1 MRAFYYV
8 ETHDHVFLLCIQN
21 DIYHSFVCFNP
32 LTLTNHLKSNPM
44 LSILLPTD
52 FSKNSMNAITY
63 ALEFFKYEK
72 VEFYFM
78 HAYQKEFYD
87 HTDLVSRDVF
97 EDILEDVKAKSE
109 ASLEELLEKVKEM
122 APNPRFNYHSISAY
136 SSLVEEANHIADT
149 KNIDLIVMGTK
160 GKSDN
165 RNMVFGS
172 QTFQVLKY
180 VQCPLLA
187 IPTNYTNT
195 QPKRILFPTDY
206 LIPYKRRE
214 LKLLCD
220 LAAPYRSVV
229 DVLYVSKVDKL
240 SMRQEDN
247 QTFMK
252 ETVCKTEI
260 NFLTANSK
268 KVAEAIQEYIKNND
282 IELLVMV
289 NTQHSF
295 LENMLF
301 PSNIDKVGL
310 HLEIPLLAMQNS
322 TRSLPTS

>member
-1 MRAFYYV
+1 M
-8 ETHDHVFLLCIQN
+8 I
-21 DIYHSFVCFNP
+21 
-32 LTLTNHLKSNPM
+32 
-44 LSILLPTD
+44 SILFPTD

-78 HAYQKEFYD
+78 HAYQKDVYD
-87 HTDLVSRDVF
+87 HEDLVSRDNF
-97 EDILEDVKAKSE
+97 DAILERVKTESE
-109 ASLEELLEKVKEM
+109 ASLKELLKTVNEI
-122 APNPRFNYHSISAY
+122 APNPRYTYHSISAFGT
-136 SSLVEEANHIADT
+136 LVEEANNIADT

-160 GKSDN
+160 GKSDD
-165 RNMVFGS
+165 RKIVFGS

-180 VQCPLLA
+180 VQCPVLA
-187 IPTNYTNT
+187 IPKNYTNT

-220 LAAPYRSVV
+220 LAAPYRSII
-229 DVLYVSKVDKL
+229 DVLYVSKIEKL

-252 ETVCKTEI
+252 GTICKTEI
-260 NFLTANSK
+260 NFITANSR
-268 KVAEAIQEYIKNND
+268 KVAETIQEYIKKND
-282 IELLVMV
+282 VDMLVMV

-301 PSNIDKVGL
+301 PSNIDKVSL
-310 HLEIPLLAMQNS
+310 DLKIPLLAMQNS
-322 TRSLPTS
+322 TRSTPAS